1 MGQNQTLGQT
11 IRKLMGNQRGRLTI
25 RRPGGE
31 GEVVGGGGGGGHF
44 WLSRCICFT
53 SSGVQQH
60 LASNF
65 SISTQFFFPE
75 VHFAFYALAHC
86 EDFLKEFLVF
96 KIGSLC
102 LVFQPTPSL
111 YQRFA
116 PY

>member
-1 MGQNQTLGQT
+1 
-11 IRKLMGNQRGRLTI
+11 MGNQRGRLAI

-31 GEVVGGGGGGGHF
+31 GEVVVGGGGGAFLAFKMHMF
-44 WLSRCICFT
+44 YFIWFT
-53 SSGVQQH
+53 ATSCQQLLNLH
-60 LASNF
+60 T
-65 SISTQFFFPE
+65 IFFPE
-75 VHFAFYALAHC
+75 VHFAFYPLAHC

-116 PY
+116 P